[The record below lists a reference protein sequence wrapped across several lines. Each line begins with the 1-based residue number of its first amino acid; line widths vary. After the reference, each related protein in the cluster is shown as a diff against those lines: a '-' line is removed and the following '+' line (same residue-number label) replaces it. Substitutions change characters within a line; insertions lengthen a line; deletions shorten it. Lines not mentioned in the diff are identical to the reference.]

1 MGGLGLEDQ
10 RVLEQTQEFMAVIE
24 STSMTKSYKM
34 LVLLAMLQLDRMPGS
49 IRIEEL
55 CQAVRRIASRS
66 SVLRADIGDKH
77 LESDQRLRKHLESNP
92 IQAWIGQASG
102 RGKAYFE
109 YEGEEFRWQGPS
121 DIADRE
127 HFALLV
133 RELVEWRLAEYLDRN
148 GQQAGHRCRII
159 MSGKN
164 PIIKLP
170 SRTSVANIPIDWVSV
185 QIDGKAYMAK
195 FAREFINVLRETQES
210 RVNILGDI
218 LRGWYGPTVGQA
230 GTRFEV
236 QLIEE
241 ADGWHLRKL

>member
-1 MGGLGLEDQ
+1 
-10 RVLEQTQEFMAVIE
+10 
-24 STSMTKSYKM
+24 
-34 LVLLAMLQLDRMPGS
+34 
-49 IRIEEL
+49 
-55 CQAVRRIASRS
+55 
-66 SVLRADIGDKH
+66 

-127 HFALLV
+127 RFGILV

-159 MSGKN
+159 MSGDR

-170 SRTSVANIPIDWVSV
+170 SRTRVENLPLGFVPIRIEHKDY
-185 QIDGKAYMAK
+185 IAK
-195 FAREFINVLRETQES
+195 FAKEFINKIQETESSTEKVLGE
-210 RVNILGDI
+210 L
-218 LRGWYGPTVGQA
+218 LRRWYGPSVGQR

-236 QLIEE
+236 LLMNNGDTWELVRL
-241 ADGWHLRKL
+241 DP